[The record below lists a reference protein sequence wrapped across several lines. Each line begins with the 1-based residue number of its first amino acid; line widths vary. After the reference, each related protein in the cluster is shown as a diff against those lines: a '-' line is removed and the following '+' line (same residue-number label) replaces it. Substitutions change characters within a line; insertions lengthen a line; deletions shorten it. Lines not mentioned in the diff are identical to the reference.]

1 MKNDINLQELRDATL
16 AHDIDKFRPRS
27 MEKPPIT
34 DHPQRFEVAQTVLQG
49 MVAGGHIDYH
59 DPDVAMVR
67 CWRLADAFLR
77 CDAAIDSG
85 EV

>member
-1 MKNDINLQELRDATL
+1 MKNDLDGLRDATL
-16 AHDIDKFRPRS
+16 AHDIDKIRPRT
-27 MEKPPIT
+27 MEKPPAA
-34 DHPQRFEVAQTVLQG
+34 PNNRRFEAAQTVLQG

-59 DPDVAMVR
+59 DPEVAMVR

-77 CDAAIDSG
+77 CGAAIDSG